1 MATWSELKSYVH
13 NTYKVSDEDENML
26 KLVFE
31 LPGLRT
37 QVVLVWHLTLSGSGE
52 EWIQIESPIGEV
64 ASVDLGAALDRVGS
78 TVCGGL
84 AKFGTLLT
92 FRHSVPLGDLSIA
105 EFESPLRLV
114 TSTADNL
121 EQALVG
127 GDQY

>member
-1 MATWSELKSYVH
+1 
-13 NTYKVSDEDENML
+13 ML

-37 QVVLVWHLTLSGSGE
+37 QVVLVWHLTLAGSGE

-64 ASVDLGAALDRVGS
+64 ASIDLGAALDRVGG

-105 EFESPLRLV
+105 EFESPLLLV